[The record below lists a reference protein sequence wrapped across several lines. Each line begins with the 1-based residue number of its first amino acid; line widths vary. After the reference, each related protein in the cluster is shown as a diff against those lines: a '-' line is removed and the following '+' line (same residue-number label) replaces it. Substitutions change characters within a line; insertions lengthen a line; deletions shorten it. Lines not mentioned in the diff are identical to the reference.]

1 MVAAGRAAML
11 GGSVTKPALA
21 SSNLDFAWRVIEA
34 PEGADVEI
42 LDAASRQ
49 ARFIARTPGRYH
61 VRLDV
66 VERSAGAAPATGASA
81 APADDMLGSD
91 EVEIAVTPTDD
102 PMGVPVET
110 ITANYGVRIG
120 DKTYQRTS
128 VWLRILVLDETTLT
142 QLSNTAYGETD
153 LARAKAQINALSGD
167 EIVIMVAWL
176 PKQFDYPTRWYPKR
190 CDSLFDRKGFLEL
203 IASVGGVAETPD
215 GWATMA
221 NSQFSLIGRKGLGAG
236 LAWQNSGD
244 PPTLYLPQLPG
255 QAGSLNSYFQ
265 MVDGNAY
272 SFVTP
277 QALAIDT
284 EAQGSDGYTH
294 NTIKLGDRSFNSALI
309 DNGMTAAQLVVLD
322 FGLALVANAT
332 FIIYNSGAVDGD
344 AGDPA
349 RGAYGHGVKGLAAAL
364 EHFNRNYPGNTL
376 IILQS
381 FGQGQLW
388 GNTPAGSPSWVNDD
402 VQSINFPSW
411 DGRVF
416 VAQDGADNPAN
427 ALYRVWNPGY
437 STVAGQ
443 VGVLTSGAGHDIVA
457 AFGYEQYNA
466 GTPNGGLTVVG
477 SSHQYDGRRNFVQG
491 QTFNVTSRPRLV
503 GTLVRTRQ
511 WQWTV
516 ETGSATDVFDVS
528 RLWQMAFGASK
539 PWPFADGAG
548 HVVAMAQVASA
559 LWGQADVRPQYVLRK
574 SADWDGLAA
583 TVAGMRYAPSGAY
596 TEAEFNELRDQLTKE
611 MRYVA
616 AIKNIVTQWQNI
628 FRDNSFSGYVDLQ
641 AIARAVIAD
650 AMANAG
656 RHAQETAGLDWLGI
670 IGYSLAVAES
680 ILAFTPVGEFTAPL
694 GIVANVLGLA
704 SILTTDHGEAARAG
718 RIRARSGTASISS
731 VGQALQPDGQHA
743 RPYRRSLRQQLGQA
757 RAGG

>member
-1 MVAAGRAAML
+1 MCA
-11 GGSVTKPALA
+11 T
-21 SSNLDFAWRVIEA
+21 EA
-34 PEGADVEI
+34 PELEVSVWAPGADFRARLNGLDVTERFAAPVEGVR
-42 LDAASRQ
+42 S
-49 ARFIARTPGRYH
+49 ARFERGRDFELGRGSFLAA
-61 VRLDV
+61 VGEPSSAALETVGFGFTAWQV
-66 VERSAGAAPATGASA
+66 VETS
-81 APADDMLGSD
+81 
-91 EVEIAVTPTDD
+91 AVTPLALEHGATALVKRVSVN
-102 PMGVPVET
+102 GRAIVEHRDHGGRL
-110 ITANYGVRIG
+110 AARSPRYGTG
-120 DKTYQRTS
+120 
-128 VWLRILVLDETTLT
+128 LDL
-142 QLSNTAYGETD
+142 
-153 LARAKAQINALSGD
+153 
-167 EIVIMVAWL
+167 
-176 PKQFDYPTRWYPKR
+176 
-190 CDSLFDRKGFLEL
+190 
-203 IASVGGVAETPD
+203 
-215 GWATMA
+215 
-221 NSQFSLIGRKGLGAG
+221 
-236 LAWQNSGD
+236 
-244 PPTLYLPQLPG
+244 
-255 QAGSLNSYFQ
+255 
-265 MVDGNAY
+265 
-272 SFVTP
+272 
-277 QALAIDT
+277 
-284 EAQGSDGYTH
+284 H

-349 RGAYGHGVKGLAAAL
+349 RGVYGHGVKGLAVAL

-376 IILQS
+376 IILQT

-457 AFGYEQYNA
+457 AFGYEQNNA

-477 SSHQYDGRRNFVQG
+477 SSHPYDGRRNFVQG